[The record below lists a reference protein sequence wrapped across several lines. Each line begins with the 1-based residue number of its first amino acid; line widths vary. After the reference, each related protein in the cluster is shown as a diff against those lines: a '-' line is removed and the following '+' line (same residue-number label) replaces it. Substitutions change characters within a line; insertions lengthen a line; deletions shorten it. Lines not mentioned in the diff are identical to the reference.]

1 MMKKENPLNKSLLRA
16 FLLQLT
22 IISIVAVG
30 GVYIAEFAIREVLIV
45 SALKREA
52 EYFWSR
58 SSIDRETPPPNTNT
72 LIGYLFTKDSVEVPA
87 EFDGLDPGI
96 HDFVSPV
103 NRGVVHVSEN
113 QDARLYLVFDADNV
127 GELATYFGIIPLAI
141 LLVFLYS
148 SAWATYVLI
157 QRAVSP
163 VILLARTVKNIDLD
177 RPQIDAFLE
186 KFKFRRL
193 NLETLQLAGAI
204 DDLLR
209 KVDTSIERERTFT
222 REASHELRTP
232 LTVIKIA
239 LSSLKKQ
246 RPFNEAQKSLVEKIE
261 RASTD
266 MEELTEVLLLL
277 ARDYEGA
284 LIKEEVIIN
293 DIIKQ
298 EISNCSLIFGDKLLE
313 YNLEEDTILV
323 TNNSPKLVSIIFG
336 NIIRNAFVYTDSGS
350 VVVKVSGNSVSVSD
364 SGIGMTREQLFEVMH
379 DNTPPSF
386 ARGNGIGLNLVKRII
401 DRFGWYLDL
410 ESELTKGTTVRI
422 RIDR

>member
-1 MMKKENPLNKSLLRA
+1 MKTEKPLNKSLLRA

-22 IISIVAVG
+22 IISVVAVG

-58 SSIDRETPPPNTNT
+58 DSIERETPPPNTNT
-72 LIGYLFTKDSVEVPA
+72 LIGYLFDKDSREVPA
-87 EFDGLDPGI
+87 EFAGLSPGI
-96 HDFVSPV
+96 HDFISPV

-113 QDARLYLVFDADNV
+113 NDARLYLVFDADNV

-148 SAWATYVLI
+148 SAWGTYVLI
-157 QRAVSP
+157 HRAVSP

-204 DDLLR
+204 DDLLK

-232 LTVIKIA
+232 LTVMRIA
-239 LSSLKKQ
+239 VSSLKKR
-246 RPFNEAQKSLVEKIE
+246 RPLDKNVESIVEKIE
-261 RASTD
+261 RATTD

-277 ARDYEGA
+277 ARDYDGA
-284 LIKEEVIIN
+284 LIKEKVIIN
-293 DIIKQ
+293 DIVKQ
-298 EISNCSLIFGDKLLE
+298 EISNCSLIYGEKPLE
-313 YNLEEDTILV
+313 YNLKEQAILV

-336 NIIRNAFVYTDSGS
+336 NIIRNAFVYTDSGN
-350 VVVKVSGNSVSVSD
+350 VVVNVDANSVSVAD
-364 SGIGMTREQLFEVMH
+364 SGIGMTKEQLFQVMH
-379 DNTPPSF
+379 ENSLPSF

-401 DRFGWYLDL
+401 DRFGWHL
-410 ESELTKGTTVRI
+410 ELKSELQKGTTVKI
-422 RIDR
+422 RIDQ

>member
-1 MMKKENPLNKSLLRA
+1 MKTEKPLNKSLLGA

-22 IISIVAVG
+22 IISVVAVG

-58 SSIDRETPPPNTNT
+58 DSIERETPPPNTNT
-72 LIGYLFTKDSVEVPA
+72 LIGYLFDKDSAEVPA
-87 EFDGLDPGI
+87 EFAGLTSGI
-96 HDFVSPV
+96 HDFISPV

-148 SAWATYVLI
+148 SAWGTYVLI
-157 QRAVSP
+157 HRAVSP

-204 DDLLR
+204 DDLLK

-232 LTVIKIA
+232 LTVMRIA
-239 LSSLKKQ
+239 VSSLKKKKPLDEDL
-246 RPFNEAQKSLVEKIE
+246 RTIVEKIE
-261 RASTD
+261 RATTD

-284 LIKEEVIIN
+284 LIKEKVIIN
-293 DIIKQ
+293 DIVRQ
-298 EISNCSLIFGDKLLE
+298 EISNCSLIYGDKPLE
-313 YNLEEDTILV
+313 YNLKEKAILSTV
-323 TNNSPKLVSIIFG
+323 NSPKLISIIFG
-336 NIIRNAFVYTDSGS
+336 NIIRNAFVYTDSGN
-350 VVVKVSGNSVSVSD
+350 VVVSVDANSVSVAD
-364 SGIGMTREQLFEVMH
+364 SGIGMTKEQLFQVM
-379 DNTPPSF
+379 NENSAPSF

-401 DRFGWYLDL
+401 DRFGWHL
-410 ESELTKGTTVRI
+410 ELKSELKKGTTVKI

>member
-1 MMKKENPLNKSLLRA
+1 MKTEKPLNKSLLRA

-22 IISIVAVG
+22 IISVVAVG

-58 SSIDRETPPPNTNT
+58 NSIDRETPPPNTNT
-72 LIGYLFTKDSVEVPA
+72 LIGYLFDKESGEVPA
-87 EFDGLDPGI
+87 EFVGLNPGI
-96 HDFVSPV
+96 HDFISPV

-148 SAWATYVLI
+148 SAWGTYVLI
-157 QRAVSP
+157 HRAVSP
-163 VILLARTVKNIDLD
+163 VILLARTVKNIDLE

-204 DDLLR
+204 DDLLK

-232 LTVIKIA
+232 LTVMRIA
-239 LSSLKKQ
+239 ASSLKKRGPLDQ
-246 RPFNEAQKSLVEKIE
+246 DLESIVEKIE
-261 RASTD
+261 RATTD

-277 ARDYEGA
+277 ARDYDGA
-284 LIKEEVIIN
+284 LIKEKVIIN
-293 DIIKQ
+293 DIVKQ
-298 EISNCSLIFGDKLLE
+298 EISNCSLIYGDKPLE
-313 YNLEEDTILV
+313 YNLQEEAILE

-336 NIIRNAFVYTDSGS
+336 NIIRNAFVYTDSGN
-350 VVVKVSGNSVSVSD
+350 VVVNVDANSVSVSD
-364 SGIGMTREQLFEVMH
+364 SGIGMTEEQLFQVM
-379 DNTPPSF
+379 NRNSPPSF

-401 DRFGWYLDL
+401 DRFGWHL
-410 ESELTKGTTVRI
+410 ELKSEVKKGTTVKI

>member
-1 MMKKENPLNKSLLRA
+1 MKTEKPLNKSLLRA

-22 IISIVAVG
+22 IISVVAVG

-58 SSIDRETPPPNTNT
+58 NSIDRETPPPNTNT
-72 LIGYLFTKDSVEVPA
+72 LIGYLFDKESGEVPA
-87 EFDGLDPGI
+87 EFVGLNPGI
-96 HDFVSPV
+96 HDFISPV

-148 SAWATYVLI
+148 SAWGTYVLI
-157 QRAVSP
+157 HRAVSP
-163 VILLARTVKNIDLD
+163 VILLARTVKNIDLE

-204 DDLLR
+204 DDLLK

-232 LTVIKIA
+232 LTVMRIA
-239 LSSLKKQ
+239 ASSLKKREPLDQ
-246 RPFNEAQKSLVEKIE
+246 DLESIVEKIE
-261 RASTD
+261 RATTD

-277 ARDYEGA
+277 ARDYDGA
-284 LIKEEVIIN
+284 LIKEKVIIN
-293 DIIKQ
+293 DIVKQ
-298 EISNCSLIFGDKLLE
+298 EISNCSLIYGDKPLE
-313 YNLEEDTILV
+313 YNLQEGAILE

-336 NIIRNAFVYTDSGS
+336 NIIRNAFVYTDSGN
-350 VVVKVSGNSVSVSD
+350 VVVNVDANSVSVSD
-364 SGIGMTREQLFEVMH
+364 SGIGMTEEQLFQVM
-379 DNTPPSF
+379 NKNSPPSF

-401 DRFGWYLDL
+401 DRFGWHL
-410 ESELTKGTTVRI
+410 ELKSEVKKGTTVKI

>member
-1 MMKKENPLNKSLLRA
+1 MKTEKPLNKSLLRA

-22 IISIVAVG
+22 IISVVAVG

-58 SSIDRETPPPNTNT
+58 NSIERETPPPNTNT
-72 LIGYLFTKDSVEVPA
+72 LIGYLFDKDSREVPA
-87 EFDGLDPGI
+87 EFAGLSPGI
-96 HDFVSPV
+96 HDFISPV

-113 QDARLYLVFDADNV
+113 NDARLYLVFDADNV

-148 SAWATYVLI
+148 SAWGTYVLI
-157 QRAVSP
+157 HRAVSP

-204 DDLLR
+204 DDLLK

-232 LTVIKIA
+232 LTVMRIA
-239 LSSLKKQ
+239 VSSLKKR
-246 RPFNEAQKSLVEKIE
+246 RPLDKNVESIVEKIE
-261 RASTD
+261 RATTD

-277 ARDYEGA
+277 ARDYDGA
-284 LIKEEVIIN
+284 LIKEKVIIN
-293 DIIKQ
+293 DIVKQ
-298 EISNCSLIFGDKLLE
+298 EISNCSLIYGEKPLE
-313 YNLEEDTILV
+313 YNLKEQAILV

-336 NIIRNAFVYTDSGS
+336 NIIRNAFVYTDSGN
-350 VVVKVSGNSVSVSD
+350 VVVNVDANSVSVAD
-364 SGIGMTREQLFEVMH
+364 SGIGMTKEQLFQVMH
-379 DNTPPSF
+379 ENSLPSF

-401 DRFGWYLDL
+401 DRFGWHL
-410 ESELTKGTTVRI
+410 ELKSELQKGTTVKI
-422 RIDR
+422 RIDQ

>member
-1 MMKKENPLNKSLLRA
+1 MKTEKPLNKSLLRA

-22 IISIVAVG
+22 IISVVAVG

-58 SSIDRETPPPNTNT
+58 NSIDRETPPPNTNT
-72 LIGYLFTKDSVEVPA
+72 LIGYLFDKESGEVPA
-87 EFDGLDPGI
+87 EFVGLNPGI
-96 HDFVSPV
+96 HDFISPV

-148 SAWATYVLI
+148 SAWGTYVLI
-157 QRAVSP
+157 HRAVSP
-163 VILLARTVKNIDLD
+163 VILLARTVKNIDLE

-204 DDLLR
+204 DDLLK

-232 LTVIKIA
+232 LTVMRIA
-239 LSSLKKQ
+239 VSSLKKRGPLDQ
-246 RPFNEAQKSLVEKIE
+246 DLESIVEKIE
-261 RASTD
+261 RATTD

-277 ARDYEGA
+277 ARDYDGA
-284 LIKEEVIIN
+284 LIKEKVIIN
-293 DIIKQ
+293 DIVKQ
-298 EISNCSLIFGDKLLE
+298 EISNCSLIYGDKPLE
-313 YNLEEDTILV
+313 YNLQEGAILE

-336 NIIRNAFVYTDSGS
+336 NIIRNAFVYTDSGN
-350 VVVKVSGNSVSVSD
+350 VVVNVDANSVSVSD
-364 SGIGMTREQLFEVMH
+364 SGIGMTEEQLFQVM
-379 DNTPPSF
+379 NKNSPPSF

-401 DRFGWYLDL
+401 DRFGWHL
-410 ESELTKGTTVRI
+410 ELKSEVKKGTTVKI

>member
-1 MMKKENPLNKSLLRA
+1 MKTEKPLNRSLLRA

-22 IISIVAVG
+22 IISVVAVG

-45 SALKREA
+45 SALEREA

-58 SSIDRETPPPNTNT
+58 SSIERETPPPNTNT
-72 LIGYLFTKDSVEVPA
+72 LIGYLFDKENGEVPA
-87 EFDGLDPGI
+87 EFVGLNPGI
-96 HDFVSPV
+96 HDFISPV

-127 GELATYFGIIPLAI
+127 EELATYFGIIPLAI

-148 SAWATYVLI
+148 SAWGTYVLI
-157 QRAVSP
+157 HRAVSP

-204 DDLLR
+204 DDLLK

-232 LTVIKIA
+232 LTVMRIA
-239 LSSLKKQ
+239 VSSLRKRGPLDQ
-246 RPFNEAQKSLVEKIE
+246 DSKSIVEKIE
-261 RASTD
+261 RATTD

-277 ARDYEGA
+277 ARDYDGA
-284 LIKEEVIIN
+284 LIKEKVIIN
-293 DIIKQ
+293 DIVKH
-298 EISNCSLIFGDKLLE
+298 EISNCSLIYGDKPLE
-313 YNLEEDTILV
+313 YNLQERAILE

-336 NIIRNAFVYTDSGS
+336 NIIRNAFVYTDSGN
-350 VVVKVSGNSVSVSD
+350 VVVDVDANSVSVSD
-364 SGIGMTREQLFEVMH
+364 SGIGMTEEQLFQVM
-379 DNTPPSF
+379 NKNSPPSF

-401 DRFGWYLDL
+401 DRFGWHL
-410 ESELTKGTTVRI
+410 ELKSEVKKGTTVKI

>member
-1 MMKKENPLNKSLLRA
+1 MKTEKPLNKSLLRA

-22 IISIVAVG
+22 IISVVAVG

-58 SSIDRETPPPNTNT
+58 NSIDRETPPPNTNT
-72 LIGYLFTKDSVEVPA
+72 LIGYLFDKESGEVPA
-87 EFDGLDPGI
+87 EFVGLNPGI
-96 HDFVSPV
+96 HDFISPV

-148 SAWATYVLI
+148 SAWGTYVLI
-157 QRAVSP
+157 HRAVSP
-163 VILLARTVKNIDLD
+163 VILLARTVKNIDLE

-204 DDLLR
+204 DELLK

-232 LTVIKIA
+232 LTVMRIA
-239 LSSLKKQ
+239 VSSLKKRGPLDQ
-246 RPFNEAQKSLVEKIE
+246 DLESIVEKIE
-261 RASTD
+261 RATTD

-277 ARDYEGA
+277 ARDYDGA
-284 LIKEEVIIN
+284 LIKEKVIIN
-293 DIIKQ
+293 DIVKQ
-298 EISNCSLIFGDKLLE
+298 EISNCSLIYGDKPLE
-313 YNLEEDTILV
+313 YNLQEGAILE

-336 NIIRNAFVYTDSGS
+336 NIIRNAFVYTDSGN
-350 VVVKVSGNSVSVSD
+350 VVVNVDANSVSVSD
-364 SGIGMTREQLFEVMH
+364 SGIGMTEEQLFQVM
-379 DNTPPSF
+379 NKNSPPSF

-401 DRFGWYLDL
+401 DRFGWHL
-410 ESELTKGTTVRI
+410 ELKSEVEKGTTVKI

>member
-1 MMKKENPLNKSLLRA
+1 MKTEKPLNKSLLRA

-22 IISIVAVG
+22 IISVVAVG

-58 SSIDRETPPPNTNT
+58 DSIERETPPPNTNT
-72 LIGYLFTKDSVEVPA
+72 LIGYLFDKDSGEVPA
-87 EFDGLDPGI
+87 EFVGLTPGI
-96 HDFVSPV
+96 HDFISPA

-148 SAWATYVLI
+148 SAWGTYVLI
-157 QRAVSP
+157 HRAVSP

-177 RPQIDAFLE
+177 RPQINAFLE
-186 KFKFRRL
+186 KFKLRRL
-193 NLETLQLAGAI
+193 NLETIQLASAI
-204 DDLLR
+204 DDLLK

-232 LTVIKIA
+232 LTVMRIA
-239 LSSLKKQ
+239 VSSLKK
-246 RPFNEAQKSLVEKIE
+246 RGPLDNNVKSIVEKIE
-261 RASTD
+261 RATTD

-277 ARDYEGA
+277 ARDYDGA
-284 LIKEEVIIN
+284 LIKEKIVIN
-293 DIIKQ
+293 DIVKQ
-298 EISNCSLIFGDKLLE
+298 EISNCSLIYGDKPLE
-313 YNLEEDTILV
+313 YNLKEEAILV

-336 NIIRNAFVYTDSGS
+336 NIIRNAFVYTDSGN
-350 VVVKVSGNSVSVSD
+350 VVVNVNRNSVSVAD
-364 SGIGMTREQLFEVMH
+364 SGIGMTKEQLFQVMH
-379 DNTPPSF
+379 GNSIPSF

-401 DRFGWYLDL
+401 DRFGWHL
-410 ESELTKGTTVRI
+410 ELKSELKKGTTVKI

>member
-1 MMKKENPLNKSLLRA
+1 MKTEKPLNKSLLRA

-22 IISIVAVG
+22 IISVVAVG

-58 SSIDRETPPPNTNT
+58 NSIDRETPPPNTNT
-72 LIGYLFTKDSVEVPA
+72 LIGYLFDKESGEVPA
-87 EFDGLDPGI
+87 EFVGLNPGI
-96 HDFVSPV
+96 HDFISPV

-148 SAWATYVLI
+148 SAWGTYVLI
-157 QRAVSP
+157 HRAVSP
-163 VILLARTVKNIDLD
+163 VILLARTVKNIDLE

-204 DDLLR
+204 DELLK

-232 LTVIKIA
+232 LTVMRIA
-239 LSSLKKQ
+239 VSSLKKREPLDQ
-246 RPFNEAQKSLVEKIE
+246 DLESIVEKIE
-261 RASTD
+261 RATTD

-277 ARDYEGA
+277 ARDYDGA
-284 LIKEEVIIN
+284 LIKEKVIIN
-293 DIIKQ
+293 DIVKQ
-298 EISNCSLIFGDKLLE
+298 EISNCSLIYGDKPLE
-313 YNLEEDTILV
+313 YNLQEEAILE

-336 NIIRNAFVYTDSGS
+336 NIIRNAFVYTDSGN
-350 VVVKVSGNSVSVSD
+350 VVVNVDANSVSVSD
-364 SGIGMTREQLFEVMH
+364 SGIGMTEEQLFQVM
-379 DNTPPSF
+379 N
-386 ARGNGIGLNLVKRII
+386 RIHPLHLH
-401 DRFGWYLDL
+401 GAMELD
-410 ESELTKGTTVRI
+410 
-422 RIDR
+422 

>member
-1 MMKKENPLNKSLLRA
+1 MKTEKPLNKSLLRA

-22 IISIVAVG
+22 IISVVAVG

-58 SSIDRETPPPNTNT
+58 NSIDRETPPPNTNT
-72 LIGYLFTKDSVEVPA
+72 LIGYLFDKESGEVPA
-87 EFDGLDPGI
+87 EFVGLNPGI
-96 HDFVSPV
+96 HDFISPV

-148 SAWATYVLI
+148 SAWGTYVLI
-157 QRAVSP
+157 HRAVSP
-163 VILLARTVKNIDLD
+163 VILLARTVKNIDLE

-204 DDLLR
+204 DDLLK

-232 LTVIKIA
+232 LTVMRIA
-239 LSSLKKQ
+239 VSSLKKRGPLDQ
-246 RPFNEAQKSLVEKIE
+246 DLESIVEKIE
-261 RASTD
+261 RATTD

-277 ARDYEGA
+277 ARDYDGA
-284 LIKEEVIIN
+284 LIKEKVIIN
-293 DIIKQ
+293 DIVKQ
-298 EISNCSLIFGDKLLE
+298 EISNCSLIYGDKPLE
-313 YNLEEDTILV
+313 YNLQEEAILE

-336 NIIRNAFVYTDSGS
+336 NIIRNAFVYTDSGN
-350 VVVKVSGNSVSVSD
+350 VVVNVDANSVSVSD
-364 SGIGMTREQLFEVMH
+364 SGIGMTEEQLFQVM
-379 DNTPPSF
+379 NKNSPPSF

-401 DRFGWYLDL
+401 DRFGWHL
-410 ESELTKGTTVRI
+410 ELKSEVKKGTTVKI

>member
-1 MMKKENPLNKSLLRA
+1 MKTEKPLNKSLLRA

-22 IISIVAVG
+22 IISVVAVG

-58 SSIDRETPPPNTNT
+58 NSIDRETPPPNTNT
-72 LIGYLFTKDSVEVPA
+72 LIGYLFDKESGEVPA
-87 EFDGLDPGI
+87 EFVGLNPGI
-96 HDFVSPV
+96 HDFISPV

-148 SAWATYVLI
+148 SAWGTYVLI
-157 QRAVSP
+157 HRAVSP
-163 VILLARTVKNIDLD
+163 VILLARTVKNIDLE

-204 DDLLR
+204 DDLLK

-232 LTVIKIA
+232 LTVMRIA
-239 LSSLKKQ
+239 ASSLKKREPLDQ
-246 RPFNEAQKSLVEKIE
+246 DLESIVEKIE
-261 RASTD
+261 RATTD

-277 ARDYEGA
+277 ARDYDGA
-284 LIKEEVIIN
+284 LIKEKVIIN
-293 DIIKQ
+293 DIVKQ
-298 EISNCSLIFGDKLLE
+298 EISNCSLIYGDKPLE
-313 YNLEEDTILV
+313 YNLQEEAILE

-336 NIIRNAFVYTDSGS
+336 NIIRNAFVYTDSGN
-350 VVVKVSGNSVSVSD
+350 VVVNVDANSVSVSD
-364 SGIGMTREQLFEVMH
+364 SGIGMTEEQLFQVM
-379 DNTPPSF
+379 NKNSPPSF

-401 DRFGWYLDL
+401 DRFGWHL
-410 ESELTKGTTVRI
+410 ELKSEVKKGTTVKI

>member
-1 MMKKENPLNKSLLRA
+1 MKTEKPLNKSLLRA

-22 IISIVAVG
+22 IISVVAVG

-58 SSIDRETPPPNTNT
+58 NSIDRETPPPNTNT
-72 LIGYLFTKDSVEVPA
+72 LIGYLFDKESGEVPA
-87 EFDGLDPGI
+87 EFVGLNPGI
-96 HDFVSPV
+96 HDFISPV

-148 SAWATYVLI
+148 SAWGTYVLI
-157 QRAVSP
+157 HRAVSP
-163 VILLARTVKNIDLD
+163 VILLARTVKNIDLE

-204 DDLLR
+204 DDLLK

-232 LTVIKIA
+232 LTVMRIA
-239 LSSLKKQ
+239 ASSLKKREPLDQ
-246 RPFNEAQKSLVEKIE
+246 DLESIVEKIE
-261 RASTD
+261 RATTD

-277 ARDYEGA
+277 ARDYDGA
-284 LIKEEVIIN
+284 LIKEKVIIN
-293 DIIKQ
+293 DIVKQ
-298 EISNCSLIFGDKLLE
+298 EISNCSLIYGDKPLE
-313 YNLEEDTILV
+313 YNLQEEAILE

-336 NIIRNAFVYTDSGS
+336 NIIRNAFVYTDSGN
-350 VVVKVSGNSVSVSD
+350 VVVNVDANSVSVSD
-364 SGIGMTREQLFEVMH
+364 SGIGMTEEQLFQVM
-379 DNTPPSF
+379 NRNSPPSF

-401 DRFGWYLDL
+401 DRFGWHL
-410 ESELTKGTTVRI
+410 ELKSEVKKGTTVKI

>member
-1 MMKKENPLNKSLLRA
+1 MKTEKPLNKSLLRA

-22 IISIVAVG
+22 IISVVAVG

-58 SSIDRETPPPNTNT
+58 NSIDRETPPPNTNT
-72 LIGYLFTKDSVEVPA
+72 LIGYLFDKESGEVPA
-87 EFDGLDPGI
+87 EFVGLNPGI
-96 HDFVSPV
+96 HDFISPV

-148 SAWATYVLI
+148 SAWGTYVLI
-157 QRAVSP
+157 HRAVSP
-163 VILLARTVKNIDLD
+163 VILLARTVKNIDLE

-204 DDLLR
+204 DDLLK

-232 LTVIKIA
+232 LTVMRIA
-239 LSSLKKQ
+239 ASSLKKREPLDQ
-246 RPFNEAQKSLVEKIE
+246 DLESIVEKIE
-261 RASTD
+261 RATTD

-277 ARDYEGA
+277 ARDYDGA
-284 LIKEEVIIN
+284 LIKEKVIIN
-293 DIIKQ
+293 DIVKQ
-298 EISNCSLIFGDKLLE
+298 EISNCSLIYGDKPLE
-313 YNLEEDTILV
+313 YNLQEEAILE

-336 NIIRNAFVYTDSGS
+336 NIIRNAFVYTDSGN
-350 VVVKVSGNSVSVSD
+350 VVVNVDANSVSVSD
-364 SGIGMTREQLFEVMH
+364 SGIGMTEEQLFQVM
-379 DNTPPSF
+379 NRNSSPSF

-401 DRFGWYLDL
+401 DRFGWHL
-410 ESELTKGTTVRI
+410 ELKSEVKKGTTVKI

>member
-1 MMKKENPLNKSLLRA
+1 MKTEKPLNKSLLRA

-22 IISIVAVG
+22 IISVVAVG

-58 SSIDRETPPPNTNT
+58 NSIDRETPPPNTNT
-72 LIGYLFTKDSVEVPA
+72 LIGYLFDKESGEVPA
-87 EFDGLDPGI
+87 EFVGLNPGI
-96 HDFVSPV
+96 HDFISPV

-148 SAWATYVLI
+148 SAWGTYVLI
-157 QRAVSP
+157 HRAVSP
-163 VILLARTVKNIDLD
+163 VILLARTVKNIDLE

-204 DDLLR
+204 DELLK

-232 LTVIKIA
+232 LTVMRIA
-239 LSSLKKQ
+239 VSSLKKRGPLDQ
-246 RPFNEAQKSLVEKIE
+246 DLESIVEKIE
-261 RASTD
+261 RATTD

-277 ARDYEGA
+277 ARDYDGA
-284 LIKEEVIIN
+284 LIKEKVIIN
-293 DIIKQ
+293 DIVKQ
-298 EISNCSLIFGDKLLE
+298 EISNCSLIYGDKPLE
-313 YNLEEDTILV
+313 YNLQEEAILE

-336 NIIRNAFVYTDSGS
+336 NIIRNAFVYTDSGN
-350 VVVKVSGNSVSVSD
+350 VVVNVDANSVSVSD
-364 SGIGMTREQLFEVMH
+364 SGIGMTEEQLFQVM
-379 DNTPPSF
+379 NKNSPPSF

-401 DRFGWYLDL
+401 DRFGWHL
-410 ESELTKGTTVRI
+410 ELKSEVKKGTTVKI